1 MSVYFIAEI
10 GQNHNGEI
18 GMAKELID
26 MAAQPI
32 YHMGRRLPGVDAV
45 KFQKRELKEEMT
57 IEEAG
62 REYGGQSYMEHRK
75 ALELSY
81 AEHSELCAYAHEKG
95 LHFIE
100 TVCSPLA
107 LELIL
112 EEFSPDKIKV
122 ASRDLD
128 NVPLLRAIGRTF
140 IPAILSTGMGTWAD
154 ALQAAEEVGESVWA
168 LLHCVSTYPA
178 AYADLNLRC
187 MSEAP
192 IAYRVGYS
200 DHTTGILAPALAVA
214 IGATVI
220 EKHITLDPSLK
231 GSDHAGSLAPGGLG
245 RCVRDVR
252 NAEIARGKGQKK
264 SVPTSTQ
271 TAQNKLRRS
280 VCAAHDIKA
289 GEVIKDADI
298 VMLSPGHGLSWY
310 HRQAVVGKFAARK
323 IEKHHM
329 IGAADVRS
337 TRR

>member
-1 MSVYFIAEI
+1 MSVYFIAEV

-45 KFQKRELKEEMT
+45 KFQKRDLKEEMT
-57 IEEAG
+57 TEEAG

-81 AEHSELCAYAHEKG
+81 TEHSELSAYAHSKG
-95 LHFIE
+95 LHFVE

-112 EEFSPDKIKV
+112 EEFKPDKLKV

-128 NVPLLRAIGRTF
+128 NVPLLRAIGRTS
-140 IPAILSTGMGTWAD
+140 IPTILSTGMGTWAD

-187 MSEAP
+187 ISEAP

-252 NAEIARGKGQKK
+252 NAEIARGSGQKI
-264 SVPTSTQ
+264 VPKSTQ
-271 TAQNKLRRS
+271 TAQKKLRRS
-280 VCAAHDIKA
+280 VCAAHDITA
-289 GEVIKDADI
+289 GEVIADTSI

-310 HRQAVVGKFAARK
+310 YRQAVMGRSAIHDIK
-323 IEKHHM
+323 KHHM
-329 IGAADVRS
+329 IGADDVR
-337 TRR
+337 